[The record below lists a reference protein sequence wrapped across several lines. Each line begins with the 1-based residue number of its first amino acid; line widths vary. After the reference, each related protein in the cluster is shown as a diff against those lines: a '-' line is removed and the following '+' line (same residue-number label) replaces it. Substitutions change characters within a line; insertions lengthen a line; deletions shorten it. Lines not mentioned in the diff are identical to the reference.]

1 MVQERGLQRRNS
13 FWAEQDRRR
22 LAAADPARRR
32 RALRLSVFGFVAAVA
47 LPILLWRDVVAGI
60 ASEFR
65 LDLHYLLSEWSPWI
79 LIALGLAFCLPV
91 VWSAGADPESRWYP
105 RSRNA
110 YAGWGI
116 TLYLLGLALGTQ
128 VAQIYELHAG

>member
-1 MVQERGLQRRNS
+1 MVHERHLHRRNS
-13 FWAEQDRRR
+13 FWAEADRRR
-22 LAAADPARRR
+22 LAEADPARRR
-32 RALRLSVFGFVAAVA
+32 RARWLSALAFASALVLPVLLFG
-47 LPILLWRDVVAGI
+47 DVVAGI

-65 LDLHYLLSEWSPWI
+65 LDAHYLLSEWSPWV
-79 LIALGLAFCLPV
+79 LIAVGLAFCLPV

-105 RSRNA
+105 RARNA

-128 VAQIYELHAG
+128 VAQIYALHSG